1 MSLLSSLSNRIF
13 LASALL
19 TVLSIGVAVGVINR
33 TATARAEEDLAR
45 SLEEAGTLVE
55 QFQSLLFEHLV
66 REARLIA
73 DLPKLKA
80 AVDVDHEP
88 TVQPLAADYRT
99 QIDADLFLVTN
110 REGRTLGLAEDLGL
124 PPGAV
129 LDFDG
134 TKQARAGHE
143 TVSFWPRPE
152 GLLQVVSVPIYL
164 GPEVLGTL
172 TAGVSL
178 DRRLAT
184 RIKAL
189 TRTEVV
195 FGSEGVIHA
204 STLPDANF
212 AELAPLLTTPGV
224 ATVVVGGE
232 EFVAVRRL
240 LVLGP
245 AQRGVTP
252 GSPGS
257 TDNSGS
263 LGIGPVTPGVAPA
276 AATAQ
281 ASGGSPGVGSG
292 PSVVISGSSGVGV
305 DAARAPVAVILRS
318 RTEHLRFLRT
328 LHTALAF
335 TALAAV
341 IGATVLSF
349 AVARTITR
357 PLGGLIAT
365 MREMAATGDLTRQLP
380 AVPASRWEDEDA
392 RVLTSTFRALTAS
405 LGRFQHEAAQRERLS
420 SLGRLSTVVAHE
432 IRNPLMIIKASLRTL
447 RRDARH
453 PDANEAIGD
462 IEEEV
467 RRLNALVNEVLDYA
481 KPIRFDYGAVDLNA
495 LCRAAATAA
504 SADQPAPAVRLFED
518 RKAGEIV
525 TDAERLRLVLIN
537 VLTNARDAVL
547 ARQAGAETAMPAPVT
562 PAAQATAA
570 GSLNAN
576 VELRTDCPG
585 TDTVRITV
593 TDRGSGILP
602 EHLARIFDP
611 FFTTKRTGSG
621 LGLAIAKNIVEGLGG
636 TIAIASEPSRGT
648 TVRIT
653 LPREAP
659 RDRRQAGE
667 A

>member
-19 TVLSIGVAVGVINR
+19 TVLSIGVAVFVINR
-33 TATARAEEDLAR
+33 TATARAEEDLER

-88 TVQPLAADYRT
+88 TVQPLASDYRT
-99 QIDADLFLVTN
+99 QIDADFFLVTN

-124 PPGAV
+124 PAGAV
-129 LDFDG
+129 VDFDG
-134 TKQARAGHE
+134 TRQARDGHE
-143 TVSFWPRPE
+143 TVQFWPRPE

-204 STLPDANF
+204 STLPDAHR
-212 AELAPLLTTPGV
+212 AALAPLLTTPGV
-224 ATVVVGGE
+224 STVVVGGE

-245 AQRGVTP
+245 AQRGV
-252 GSPGS
+252 SPGPNL
-257 TDNSGS
+257 T
-263 LGIGPVTPGVAPA
+263 
-276 AATAQ
+276 
-281 ASGGSPGVGSG
+281 SGGTNGGSA
-292 PSVVISGSSGVGV
+292 V
-305 DAARAPVAVILRS
+305 DTARAPVAVILRS

-328 LHTALAF
+328 LHTALAL

-365 MREMAATGDLTRQLP
+365 MREMAATGDLTRQMPSGP
-380 AVPASRWEDEDA
+380 ATRWEDEDA
-392 RVLTSTFRALTAS
+392 RVLTTTFRALTAS

-447 RRDARH
+447 RRDANH
-453 PDANEAIGD
+453 LPDANEAIGD

-481 KPIRFDYGAVDLNA
+481 RPIRFDYGPVDPNV
-495 LCRAAATAA
+495 LCRAAVTAA
-504 SADQPAPAVRLFED
+504 GAGQPAPGVRLFETQGI
-518 RKAGEIV
+518 GEIV

-537 VLTNARDAVL
+537 VLTNAHDAVL
-547 ARQAGAETAMPAPVT
+547 ARQSDAETAKTSAAAPTPAPAG
-562 PAAQATAA
+562 AAD
-570 GSLNAN
+570 

-585 TDTVRITV
+585 ADTVRITV
-593 TDRGSGILP
+593 TDRGQGIPP

>member
-33 TATARAEEDLAR
+33 TATARAEEDLER

-88 TVQPLAADYRT
+88 TVQPLAADYRK

-129 LDFDG
+129 GDFDG

-212 AELAPLLTTPGV
+212 DELAPLLTTPGV

-276 AATAQ
+276 ATAQ
-281 ASGGSPGVGSG
+281 ASAGSPGAGSG
-292 PSVVISGSSGVGV
+292 PGVVVSGSSGVGV
-305 DAARAPVAVILRS
+305 EEARAPVAVILRS

-380 AVPASRWEDEDA
+380 SVPASRWEDEDA

-453 PDANEAIGD
+453 PDASEAIGD

-518 RKAGEIV
+518 GKAGEIV

-537 VLTNARDAVL
+537 VLTNAREA
-547 ARQAGAETAMPAPVT
+547 ASTTAPAG
-562 PAAQATAA
+562 
-570 GSLNAN
+570 AN

>member
-19 TVLSIGVAVGVINR
+19 TVLSIGVAVFVINR
-33 TATARAEEDLAR
+33 TATARAEEDLER

-110 REGRTLGLAEDLGL
+110 RDGRTLGLAEDLGM
-124 PPGAV
+124 PPAAV
-129 LDFDG
+129 VGFYG
-134 TKQARAGHE
+134 TKQARDGHE

-152 GLLQVVSVPIYL
+152 GLLQVVSVPIVL
-164 GPEVLGTL
+164 GPEVMGTL

-189 TRTEVV
+189 TRSEVV

-204 STLPDANF
+204 STLPDTNR
-212 AELAPLLTTPGV
+212 AELAPLLASPGV
-224 ATVVVGGE
+224 STIVVGGE

-240 LVLGP
+240 LALGP

-252 GSPGS
+252 GPPGTAS
-257 TDNSGS
+257 INAD
-263 LGIGPVTPGVAPA
+263 PA
-276 AATAQ
+276 K
-281 ASGGSPGVGSG
+281 
-292 PSVVISGSSGVGV
+292 
-305 DAARAPVAVILRS
+305 APVAVILRS

-328 LHTALAF
+328 LHTALAL

-365 MREMAATGDLTRQLP
+365 MREMATTGDLTRQLP
-380 AVPASRWEDEDA
+380 PVPASRWEDEDA
-392 RVLTSTFRALTAS
+392 RVLTSTFRTLTAS

-453 PDANEAIGD
+453 PDASEAVAD

-481 KPIRFDYGAVDLNA
+481 KPIRFDYGAVELNA
-495 LCRAAATAA
+495 LCRAAASAA
-504 SADQPAPAVRLFED
+504 SAGQPAPAVRLFED
-518 RKAGEIV
+518 PKAGEIV

-547 ARQAGAETAMPAPVT
+547 ARKDGAEAAAPPAASSGSPAPAGAD
-562 PAAQATAA
+562 
-570 GSLNAN
+570 
-576 VELRTDCPG
+576 VELRTDCPAA
-585 TDTVRITV
+585 DTVRMTV
-593 TDRGSGILP
+593 TDRGQGIPP

-659 RDRRQAGE
+659 RDLRQAGE

>member
-1 MSLLSSLSNRIF
+1 VSILSSLSNRIF

-19 TVLSIGVAVGVINR
+19 TVLSIGVAVFVINR
-33 TATARAEEDLAR
+33 TATARAEEELER

-80 AVDVDHEP
+80 AVSVDHEP
-88 TVQPLAADYRT
+88 TVRPLAADYRK

-110 REGRTLGLAEDLGL
+110 RNGVPLGLADDLGL
-124 PPGAV
+124 SPAAV
-129 LDFDG
+129 ADFEG
-134 TKQARAGHE
+134 TARAKAGHE
-143 TVSFWPRPE
+143 TVSFWPRSE

-164 GPEVLGTL
+164 DPAQPEILGTL

-195 FGSEGVIHA
+195 FGSQGVIHA
-204 STLPDANF
+204 STLPDAHR
-212 AELAPLLTTPGV
+212 AALARLLTTPGISHI
-224 ATVVVGGE
+224 VVEGE

-240 LVLGP
+240 LALGP
-245 AQRGVTP
+245 AQRGVAP

-257 TDNSGS
+257 TDSTGG
-263 LGIGPVTPGVAPA
+263 LGAAPSDQPLALGTPLVAGVGGGGVA
-276 AATAQ
+276 
-281 ASGGSPGVGSG
+281 GG
-292 PSVVISGSSGVGV
+292 
-305 DAARAPVAVILRS
+305 DTTRAPVAVILRS
-318 RTEHLRFLRT
+318 RTEHLRFLRA
-328 LHTALAF
+328 LHTALGLS
-335 TALAAV
+335 ALAAV

-365 MREMAATGDLTRQLP
+365 MREMATTGDLTREQP
-380 AVPASRWEDEDA
+380 PSVPASRWEDEDA
-392 RVLTSTFRALTAS
+392 RVLTSTFRVLTAS

-447 RRDARH
+447 RRDASHLR
-453 PDANEAIGD
+453 DANEAIGD

-467 RRLNALVNEVLDYA
+467 VRLNALVNEVLDYA
-481 KPIRFDYGAVDLNA
+481 KPIRFDYAAVDLNA

-504 SADQPAPAVRLFED
+504 SAAQPGPSVRLSED
-518 RKAGEIV
+518 SQAGEIV

-547 ARQAGAETAMPAPVT
+547 ARQGDAGADGPAVPAVPASAGT
-562 PAAQATAA
+562 PAGAA
-570 GSLNAN
+570 

-585 TDTVRITV
+585 ADAVRITV
-593 TDRGSGILP
+593 TDRGQGIAP